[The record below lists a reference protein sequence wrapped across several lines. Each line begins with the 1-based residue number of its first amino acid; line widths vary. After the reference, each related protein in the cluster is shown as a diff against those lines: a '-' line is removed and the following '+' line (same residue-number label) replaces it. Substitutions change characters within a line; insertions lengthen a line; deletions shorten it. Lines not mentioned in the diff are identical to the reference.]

1 MDLYLRT
8 GLAAAVELLVL
19 FVIGGLLQPAAD
31 DGETSVC
38 ETILSGFV
46 TMLAE
51 LEAAALPSTAA
62 GITLSAFFMI
72 WAASLSLLIAA
83 SCVLHY
89 RGFFRATAWHARNF
103 QFTPATMMMVI
114 GATSLAAFSVLT
126 AGDADTSHVISQTA
140 TDLYTDTIGRT
151 DGLTGAALE
160 TMPVTVLI
168 TRYHLADAFC
178 ARLFGIPVLT
188 QMKLV
193 RQGLTVIL
201 SLMAGYRIFFRLLGR
216 SKRRAGWATLFMTSV
231 LLLTATGETAQA
243 VLLRTGW
250 TGNAALTGIV
260 FPYLILLMLSL
271 TDHPESFRAKCLLF
285 LTGVAAV
292 SLSETAIYLTP
303 AAILVTFLPAILI
316 RKRWSLLPH
325 MLLSL
330 IVPSVCVLIGL
341 IGPAFSL

>member
-1 MDLYLRT
+1 MNKAHEVLRHT
-8 GLAAAVELLVL
+8 
-19 FVIGGLLQPAAD
+19 
-31 DGETSVC
+31 
-38 ETILSGFV
+38 
-46 TMLAE
+46 
-51 LEAAALPSTAA
+51 
-62 GITLSAFFMI
+62 
-72 WAASLSLLIAA
+72 
-83 SCVLHY
+83 
-89 RGFFRATAWHARNF
+89 
-103 QFTPATMMMVI
+103 
-114 GATSLAAFSVLT
+114 
-126 AGDADTSHVISQTA
+126 
-140 TDLYTDTIGRT
+140 
-151 DGLTGAALE
+151 
-160 TMPVTVLI
+160 
-168 TRYHLADAFC
+168 
-178 ARLFGIPVLT
+178 
-188 QMKLV
+188 
-193 RQGLTVIL
+193 TVIL

-243 VLLRTGW
+243 VLLHTGW

-341 IGPAFSL
+341 IGPAFPL

>member
-46 TMLAE
+46 TMLAA

-103 QFTPATMMMVI
+103 RFTPATMLMV
-114 GATSLAAFSVLT
+114 
-126 AGDADTSHVISQTA
+126 TSHVISQTA

-243 VLLRTGW
+243 VLLHTGW

-341 IGPAFSL
+341 IGPAFPL

>member
-114 GATSLAAFSVLT
+114 GAASLAAFSVLT

-341 IGPAFSL
+341 IGPAFPL

>member
-1 MDLYLRT
+1 
-8 GLAAAVELLVL
+8 
-19 FVIGGLLQPAAD
+19 
-31 DGETSVC
+31 
-38 ETILSGFV
+38 
-46 TMLAE
+46 
-51 LEAAALPSTAA
+51 
-62 GITLSAFFMI
+62 MI

-103 QFTPATMMMVI
+103 RFTPATMLMVI
-114 GATSLAAFSVLT
+114 GAASLAAFSVLT

-243 VLLRTGW
+243 VLLHTGW

-341 IGPAFSL
+341 IGPAFPL